1 MADREQ
7 EQIDQAEFQPGSNE
21 QAQEQNDAVDQTQLQ
36 SGASLEPE
44 ANDLSKDNII
54 DDSKGPGGRSLRQS
68 RGDPT
73 AAVSKR
79 VLYSLSYDS
88 IERSKYQF

>member
-7 EQIDQAEFQPGSNE
+7 EQVDQEEFQPGSNE
-21 QAQEQNDAVDQTQLQ
+21 QAQEQSDSVDQTQLQ
-36 SGASLEPE
+36 SGASLESE

-54 DDSKGPGGRSLRQS
+54 DDNEGPGGRSLRQN

-73 AAVSKR
+73 AAVSGGENCR
-79 VLYSLSYDS
+79 DF
-88 IERSKYQF
+88 IDH